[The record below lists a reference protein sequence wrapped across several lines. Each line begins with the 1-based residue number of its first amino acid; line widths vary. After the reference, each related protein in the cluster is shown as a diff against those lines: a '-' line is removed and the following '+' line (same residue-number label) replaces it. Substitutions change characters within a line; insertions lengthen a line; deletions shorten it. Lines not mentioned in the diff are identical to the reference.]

1 MLLEGIENE
10 NTTPPTRKQI
20 AEWSVTTL
28 QSLSTNIVKKSWRHG
43 NYSWFHQDNSNA

>member
-20 AEWSVTTL
+20 AEWSVTAL
-28 QSLSTNIVKKSWRHG
+28 QLLSTNIVKNAWRHD
-43 NYSWFHQDNSNA
+43 NYSWFSQDTKNG